1 LSDELENI
9 VKELGG
15 EMIHVGTSVKTVSQT
30 AAALGVKPKQ
40 IIKSLLVI
48 TEGKGPI
55 LAILDG
61 ESKLDL
67 RKLSERFGYSRL
79 ATPKEVKR
87 ITGYDVGG
95 VPPIGID
102 VRTIMDDR
110 VLENSEVYG
119 GGGSTDRL
127 VKLSP
132 KKIAEY
138 QKAEITRI
146 RE

>member
-1 LSDELENI
+1 M
-9 VKELGG
+9 KKLGG
-15 EMIHVGTSVKTVSQT
+15 EIIHVGTSVKTVSQ
-30 AAALGVKPKQ
+30 AAAAIRVKPKQ

-48 TEGKGPI
+48 TEREGPI

-87 ITGYDVGG
+87 ITGYDVGE
-95 VPPIGID
+95 VPPVGID
-102 VRTIMDDR
+102 IRTVIDDR

-119 GGGSTDRL
+119 GGGSINKL
-127 VKLSP
+127 AKLSP

-138 QKAEITRI
+138 QRAEITRI